1 MSMFKFRKSKKV
13 YVVVGT
19 HYSTDSGLSYS
30 SLSKYGVLS
39 TLKKAKR
46 ELDYILADIKADA
59 DCEDYDFDVKYN
71 DSKTKMYIYYGFGDE
86 DEYEIH
92 ERIIDFN

>member
-30 SLSKYGVLS
+30 SLSEYGVLS

-46 ELDYILADIKADA
+46 ELDYILADIKEDA
-59 DCEDYDFDVKYN
+59 DWKDYDFNVRYD
-71 DSKTKMYIYYGFGDE
+71 DSKTKMYIYYSFGDE

-92 ERIIDFN
+92 ERIIDF